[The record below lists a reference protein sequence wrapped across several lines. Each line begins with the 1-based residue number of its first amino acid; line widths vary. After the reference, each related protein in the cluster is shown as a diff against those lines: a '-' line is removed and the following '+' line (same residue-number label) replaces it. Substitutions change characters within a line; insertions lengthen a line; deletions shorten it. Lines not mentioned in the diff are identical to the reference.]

1 MDSSKQEASSSSTV
15 TDLPSVR
22 PQPDECR
29 LWIGNLDLRVTE
41 YAMLKLLQ
49 RYNVTIQSFDFIYH
63 RAGPEKGQPRGYCFV
78 TLSSPTEAALIMSKL
93 NGKMALSRR
102 LVVKYAELQK
112 RDQPTPATSSLGGVP
127 EASSS
132 TDAPKTVGLNMKGK
146 IEAIEEKLKMM
157 DENKDGSTPPI
168 ILYPP
173 PANIKRQQELAAEE
187 AERNRRKRS
196 EFHYRRPAH
205 RRRPYQ
211 RRGR

>member
-1 MDSSKQEASSSSTV
+1 MDSKKEASSSNTV
-15 TDLPSVR
+15 ADLPPVR

-49 RYNVTIQSFDFIYH
+49 RYDVKIESFDFIYH

-78 TLSSPTEAALIMSKL
+78 TLSTPAEAAVIVSKL

-102 LVVKYAELQK
+102 LVVKYADLQK
-112 RDQPTPATSSLGGVP
+112 RDRPAPPPDLSLGIIPPTSADV
-127 EASSS
+127 
-132 TDAPKTVGLNMKGK
+132 PKTVGLDVRGK
-146 IEAIEEKLKMM
+146 IEAIEEKLKTM

-168 ILYPP
+168 VLYPP
-173 PANIKRQQELAAEE
+173 PANIKRQQELAAEA
-187 AERNRRKRS
+187 AERAHRRNRS
-196 EFHYRRPAH
+196 EFQYRRPAH